1 MFQHNRQQKS
11 SASNSDHGM
20 LNISPQPT
28 SFSASTKPS
37 LSYDT
42 PTRQS
47 SETDMQPKKTS
58 QTNLTTI
65 SSADYAL
72 NVMFSQFEQ
81 MADGKMSFILNLGV
95 DADVD
100 LRKLL
105 GQGNDEAFDQL
116 IYSLSSLAATQQ
128 SAVIDAVMRWRKV
141 KVEPLDPS
149 LIKRVSDSAPLSRS
163 REIQSV
169 LKERQSVCI

>member
-11 SASNSDHGM
+11 SASDSDHGM

-28 SFSASTKPS
+28 SFSASTNPS

-58 QTNLTTI
+58 QTNVTTI

-81 MADGKMSFILNLGV
+81 MADAKMSFILNLGV
-95 DADVD
+95 VSSYSKR
-100 LRKLL
+100 RK
-105 GQGNDEAFDQL
+105 
-116 IYSLSSLAATQQ
+116 
-128 SAVIDAVMRWRKV
+128 
-141 KVEPLDPS
+141 
-149 LIKRVSDSAPLSRS
+149 
-163 REIQSV
+163 
-169 LKERQSVCI
+169 